1 MNTHNNGSTPLSNS
15 SAPTV
20 PPNMTRVRLL
30 LQQQQRHPQQQ
41 PSPQQQLLLQ
51 QQQQQQQYL
60 DQLRRGVL
68 LGGVDKIMSI
78 FTRMRSEME
87 EMVLKER
94 KSKED
99 ILAILQRQRDD
110 LTKLASEREELEKI
124 LNRQNSELTCARL
137 CRTGTETRKGNV
149 AWLMR
154 LEGQREL
161 QVGCWRPH
169 SAARA
174 VDMLLAKCL
183 PLCTFADRTLT

>member
-1 MNTHNNGSTPLSNS
+1 MADMNTHNNGSTPLSNS

-41 PSPQQQLLLQ
+41 PSPQQLLLLQQQ

-124 LNRQNSELTCARL
+124 LNRQNSELQRVKRERNELEERL
-137 CRTGTETRKGNV
+137 RREREENDHLSTEIANLKGVKEEAKEVILTYTGSN
-149 AWLMR
+149 
-154 LEGQREL
+154 
-161 QVGCWRPH
+161 
-169 SAARA
+169 
-174 VDMLLAKCL
+174 
-183 PLCTFADRTLT
+183 

>member
-1 MNTHNNGSTPLSNS
+1 MADMNTHNNGSTPLSNS

-51 QQQQQQQYL
+51 QQQQQQQQQQYL
-60 DQLRRGVL
+60 DQLRRGIL

-124 LNRQNSELTCARL
+124 LNRQNSELQRVKRERNELEERL
-137 CRTGTETRKGNV
+137 RREREENDHLSTEIANLKGVKEEAKEVILTYTGSN
-149 AWLMR
+149 
-154 LEGQREL
+154 
-161 QVGCWRPH
+161 
-169 SAARA
+169 
-174 VDMLLAKCL
+174 
-183 PLCTFADRTLT
+183 